1 MNTQSH
7 PAIYHEN
14 TDTPAGE
21 EVDEMQEYIDTLSSG
36 GSTRHEFPIG
46 RATTPDGR
54 RLEAAILTLAHILP
68 LLVRAS
74 RGVPLYVGDR
84 LVLRADGT
92 FAVCRHPVPKLPR
105 KQVHEHWKLIHD
117 ACEKGDHRLQHE
129 PIAVDGVATYHGVGA
144 VLSLVLAHFLDA
156 RKAYAKDPERAP
168 LFAAA
173 EPAFKDLDWG

>member
-1 MNTQSH
+1 MEAFMDS
-7 PAIYHEN
+7 
-14 TDTPAGE
+14 
-21 EVDEMQEYIDTLSSG
+21 LSSG

-46 RATTPDGR
+46 PATTLDGR
-54 RLEAAILTLAHILP
+54 RLEAAILMLAHILP

-105 KQVHEHWKLIHD
+105 KRVHEHWKLIHD

-173 EPAFKDLDWG
+173 ESAFKELDRG